1 MGLRLISKLTITTSI
16 VLLVTMILFAILNI
30 RTQKGFLLDEAVADA
45 DKLSETI
52 IRSAHHQMLE
62 NELLQVYQMI
72 REVGTLEG
80 VEKIRLINKSGRII
94 FSTDSTE
101 IGITL
106 EKNAE
111 SCNVCHAGEQPLTM
125 VSTLKR
131 SRLITNDQGKQF
143 LGMAKAIYNQE
154 ACASAA
160 CHFHPRGAKMLGIL
174 DITVS
179 LDKMRSQLATYRE
192 RITYLTIFLL
202 VLLTLCLTLFTQM
215 MVNRPVK
222 SLLQHTRLLAK
233 GNLDGMVRISSRDE
247 LGELATG
254 FNEMTRNLKRARAE
268 LEDWG
273 KNLEVK
279 VEERTSE
286 ISRMQEQLV
295 RSEKLASLGE
305 LVAGIAHEINNP
317 LTGILFYSS
326 MVSKDPR
333 LDPVFTE
340 DLQTI
345 TRETQRCAKIVKGL
359 LDFARESIP
368 QKNWTSL
375 NGIIEAAFALVE
387 HQSIFLNVSIS
398 KQFHE
403 NIPAVFVDPNQIEQV
418 LINMLIN
425 AGQAMNGYGNLS
437 VKTDLSPD
445 GYYASITIRD
455 SGCGIPP
462 ENLTKIFD
470 PFFTTKE
477 TKGTGLGLSV
487 SYGIIKNH
495 GGEIYVQSVP
505 DEGTTFTIDLPLM
518 QDEEKDLTRSMEEAW
533 AAQFPTQPAPPASQ

>member
-1 MGLRLISKLTITTSI
+1 
-16 VLLVTMILFAILNI
+16 
-30 RTQKGFLLDEAVADA
+30 
-45 DKLSETI
+45 
-52 IRSAHHQMLE
+52 
-62 NELLQVYQMI
+62 
-72 REVGTLEG
+72 
-80 VEKIRLINKSGRII
+80 
-94 FSTDSTE
+94 
-101 IGITL
+101 
-106 EKNAE
+106 
-111 SCNVCHAGEQPLTM
+111 
-125 VSTLKR
+125 
-131 SRLITNDQGKQF
+131 
-143 LGMAKAIYNQE
+143 
-154 ACASAA
+154 
-160 CHFHPRGAKMLGIL
+160 
-174 DITVS
+174 
-179 LDKMRSQLATYRE
+179 
-192 RITYLTIFLL
+192 
-202 VLLTLCLTLFTQM
+202 
-215 MVNRPVK
+215 
-222 SLLQHTRLLAK
+222 
-233 GNLDGMVRISSRDE
+233 MVRISSRDE

-495 GGEIYVQSVP
+495 GGEIYVQSLP
-505 DEGTTFTIDLPLM
+505 GEGTTFTIDLPLM